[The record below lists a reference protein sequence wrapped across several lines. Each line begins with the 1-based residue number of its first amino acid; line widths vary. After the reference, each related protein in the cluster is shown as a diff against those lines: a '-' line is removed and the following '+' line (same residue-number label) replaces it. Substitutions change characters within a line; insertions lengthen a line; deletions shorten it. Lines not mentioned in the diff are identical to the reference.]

1 MADTQSNP
9 QAANNFLN
17 IVDPADAIELA
28 KAQQRQALAAAM
40 LQQGM
45 QGMPAT
51 QMAGNV
57 AIRNSPWQGVAN
69 LANTLAG
76 GQALQSV
83 AGQIGGL
90 QQNRL
95 TAAARMFD
103 PNSPSQGPKAGTGPF
118 EGLTPQ
124 QMLATELSSP
134 GKLEQMQADWNMQQ
148 HKPTEATLAGTQAG
162 MPPEIIQAANARALD
177 KSLSNFKED
186 REGRIWDLTKGAL
199 VGVAPNLA
207 PGSTYGPIGPSGFP
221 TNTQTF
227 PGGPQSYQN
236 AAFAQSS
243 G

>member
-1 MADTQSNP
+1 MAETQSNP
-9 QAANNFLN
+9 QAANNYLN

-28 KAQQRQALAAAM
+28 KAQQRQALATAM

-76 GQALQSV
+76 GQALQST
-83 AGQIGGL
+83 AGDIGKL

-95 TAAARMFD
+95 MAASQAF
-103 PNSPSQGPKAGTGPF
+103 NPSSSAPGPKAGTGPF

-148 HKPTEATLAGTQAG
+148 KKPTEATLTATQAG
-162 MPPEIIQAANARALD
+162 MPPEIVQAMNARQLD
-177 KSLSNFKED
+177 KSLANFKED
-186 REGRIWDLTKGAL
+186 REGRMWDLTRGTL
-199 VGVAPNLA
+199 IGVAPNLA
-207 PGSTYGPIGPSGFP
+207 PGFTYGP
-221 TNTQTF
+221 
-227 PGGPQSYQN
+227 
-236 AAFAQSS
+236 
-243 G
+243 